1 MMVTKNPTGGHGVS
15 DHPNNPCLLCREVKG
30 ARHSGGEKM
39 LTGSGQGF
47 RLRPEMETNEADER
61 WDGEGDRRGKR
72 HAYAGG
78 FWKGS
83 EREKRHQCFKGQMRS
98 NLTREQLRDLL
109 EAREEVTM

>member
-1 MMVTKNPTGGHGVS
+1 MMATKNPTGGHGVS
-15 DHPNNPCLLCREVKG
+15 DHPNNPCLLRREVKG

-61 WDGEGDRRGKR
+61 WEGDEDRRGKQ

-78 FWKGS
+78 LLEKAV
-83 EREKRHQCFKGQMRS
+83 REKKGTS
-98 NLTREQLRDLL
+98 
-109 EAREEVTM
+109 VSKGK